1 MILNNNILH
10 KLMNSDYIKS
20 IYPMVDNIET
30 RMDWDGD
37 DEFPFYDIELIVH
50 LTDPDIRT
58 FNMYE
63 KGFDPHYLID
73 NHMMFLFKM
82 VGINRNTAIIDQVY
96 IKVVG
101 PDGEIVY
108 G

>member
-20 IYPMVDNIET
+20 IYPMVDNIKT

-50 LTDPDIRT
+50 
-58 FNMYE
+58 
-63 KGFDPHYLID
+63 K
-73 NHMMFLFKM
+73 
-82 VGINRNTAIIDQVY
+82 
-96 IKVVG
+96 
-101 PDGEIVY
+101 
-108 G
+108 